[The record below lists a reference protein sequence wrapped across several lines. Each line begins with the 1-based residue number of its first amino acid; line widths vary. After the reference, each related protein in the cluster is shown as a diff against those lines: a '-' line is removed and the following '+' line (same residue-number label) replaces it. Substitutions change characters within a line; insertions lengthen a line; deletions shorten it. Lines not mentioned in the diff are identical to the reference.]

1 MVGGADAPGDP
12 IVVVRQAF
20 GCERRIFRWGHMN
33 GTSSRIRLLPF
44 LVGAAV
50 GSLVGVF
57 IGALF
62 GAPLGDAIENV
73 TEGTLDRVF
82 GKRDEE
88 LRFELLLQ

>member
-1 MVGGADAPGDP
+1 MVCGTDASGDP
-12 IVVVRQAF
+12 IIVVRQAF

-44 LVGAAV
+44 LAGAAV
-50 GSLVGVF
+50 GSLIGVF

-73 TEGTLDRVF
+73 TEGALDRVF

>member
-1 MVGGADAPGDP
+1 
-12 IVVVRQAF
+12 
-20 GCERRIFRWGHMN
+20 MN
-33 GTSSRIRLLPF
+33 GTSSRLRLLPF
-44 LVGAAV
+44 FVGAAL
-50 GSLVGVF
+50 GSLIGVF

>member
-1 MVGGADAPGDP
+1 
-12 IVVVRQAF
+12 
-20 GCERRIFRWGHMN
+20 MN
-33 GTSSRIRLLPF
+33 GTSGPVRLFPF
-44 LVGAAV
+44 LLGAAV
-50 GSLVGVF
+50 GSLVGVL

-62 GAPLGDAIENV
+62 GGPLGDAIENA

>member
-1 MVGGADAPGDP
+1 
-12 IVVVRQAF
+12 
-20 GCERRIFRWGHMN
+20 MN
-33 GTSSRIRLLPF
+33 GTSGQIRLLPF

-50 GSLVGVF
+50 GSLVGIV

-62 GAPLGDAIENV
+62 GAPLGDAIENA

-82 GKRDEE
+82 GKRDDE

>member
-1 MVGGADAPGDP
+1 
-12 IVVVRQAF
+12 
-20 GCERRIFRWGHMN
+20 MN

-50 GSLVGVF
+50 GSLIGVF

>member
-1 MVGGADAPGDP
+1 
-12 IVVVRQAF
+12 
-20 GCERRIFRWGHMN
+20 MN
-33 GTSSRIRLLPF
+33 DSNGRLGFFPF
-44 LVGAAV
+44 LIGAAL
-50 GSLVGVF
+50 GSLVGII

-62 GAPLGDAIENV
+62 GAPLGDAIETA